1 MFTICIS
8 PHERESGFQTPA
20 IFCLLDQESGK
31 VLLVES
37 GILRLGNSEYSSRNP
52 ESQKRLRYEIQVPLT
67 KTRRVTSPE
76 ACRLGPINFWFDHF
90 SACNKLCVVGVS

>member
-37 GILRLGNSEYSSRNP
+37 GNREAWESGIQLKESGISETIEIRNSSSTDKDQARNQP
-52 ESQKRLRYEIQVPLT
+52 RGL
-67 KTRRVTSPE
+67 
-76 ACRLGPINFWFDHF
+76 
-90 SACNKLCVVGVS
+90 